1 MNPFERLSALE
12 TQLAAL
18 GRDRDTLRDQLTMQQ
33 RYVDQL
39 IDMVVEIASRQVA
52 MMSPA
57 QKRALA
63 NETTSLDPAM
73 LALIDLHDT
82 KR

>member
-18 GRDRDTLRDQLTMQQ
+18 GRDRDTLRDQLSMQQ

-63 NETTSLDPAM
+63 NGTTSLDPAM
-73 LALIDLHDT
+73 LTLIDLHDT